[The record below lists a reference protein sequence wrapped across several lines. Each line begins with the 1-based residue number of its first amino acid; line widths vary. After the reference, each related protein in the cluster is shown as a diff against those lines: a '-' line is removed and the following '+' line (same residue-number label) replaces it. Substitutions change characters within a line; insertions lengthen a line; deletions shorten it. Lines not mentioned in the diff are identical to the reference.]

1 MNYNEEIEKELKP
14 LGLGGRLF
22 EIPEEDRG
30 TPKDW
35 AELEQN
41 VDLHAREN
49 EIMMEKSI
57 INAKKSL
64 SVG

>member
-22 EIPEEDRG
+22 KIPEEDRG

-64 SVG
+64 PVG